1 MALTTTTLLNGLKS
15 LFGASSSAPAS
26 TSRIPYCNSSNEVTG
41 STSLTDLASVLGGL
55 SFTITHWI
63 AKTKGVKIRHASY
76 SSVLIEIIHYAGGTA
91 TAGWVV
97 FSPYTGMA
105 YTVFIHNNI
114 GNYHLPTILVS
125 KSKVSSFY
133 ELCIENTAGNNEET
147 RLNIKPSRQVADL
160 TLTEYSSAAD
170 RSLYNVVT
178 PSFLVQ

>member
-1 MALTTTTLLNGLKS
+1 MGNWMRPLLFCTWQRCSSQKRTPACIVLRPALN
-15 LFGASSSAPAS
+15 
-26 TSRIPYCNSSNEVTG
+26 RI
-41 STSLTDLASVLGGL
+41 VLGGL
-55 SFTITHWI
+55 SYTITYWL

-76 SSVLIEIIHYAGGTA
+76 SSVLIEIIHYAGGAA

-97 FSPYTGMA
+97 FSPHVGTA

-133 ELCIENTAGNNEET
+133 ELCIENTAGSNEET

-170 RSLYNVVT
+170 QSLYNVVT
-178 PSFLVQ
+178 PSFIVQ